1 MQDLIVIE
9 AGDASVY
16 RELFRVA
23 TPAIR
28 RHIPS
33 GSRTARLRRALDT
46 FISMRFMDHRPSQS
60 SARAAVRR
68 QLTLRQIEYKCI

>member
-23 TPAIR
+23 TPAIPPA
-28 RHIPS
+28 HPF
-33 GSRTARLRRALDT
+33 GQPHGALEARTRYV
-46 FISMRFMDHRPSQS
+46 ISMRFMDHRPSQS
-60 SARAAVRR
+60 SAWAAVRPS
-68 QLTLRQIEYKCI
+68 TNIASN